1 MDIRF
6 SPHNTHLEKRSLFS
20 SLDPQLRQLKNQ
32 ALVYRFPLLD
42 RLTVKTPG
50 IYSISGGR
58 QIGKTTLLKQWMAEL
73 LEKNIDPSRIVYFT
87 GELIDDHHSLVRLIT
102 ETVQDM
108 PGNEMCYLL
117 LDEVTYIRGWDKGVK
132 FLADAGI
139 LEHIILMLT
148 GSDTVL
154 IKEARM
160 RFPGRRGEAEIV
172 DFLLHPLN
180 FFEFINL
187 RKRFC
192 QVELEQLAGRDIE
205 ENSPLII
212 KLFEE
217 FKNYMAHGGFLTAI
231 NDVEKN
237 GYIKPSTLYT
247 YSDWIR
253 GDVLKRGKQD
263 HYLREVLNAIVNR
276 YGSQVTWNALSK
288 DLSIDH
294 PKTVAD
300 YVALLESMDVA
311 FVQAAISEDKLS
323 ASPKKA
329 RKMMFTDPFIFHAI
343 RAWLTPVEDPY
354 KIQIEVALSDRN
366 WSSRLAESCVAT
378 HYSRHYPTYYIK
390 AKGEVDVAYVSH
402 NRFWPVEVKW
412 TAQIRPKDLKQVA
425 KYSNS
430 RILTCLQRYG
440 EIMGVHTEPLPLTLF
455 RLGKDME
462 NIVK

>member
-6 SPHNTHLEKRSLFS
+6 TPHNTHLENRSLFS
-20 SLDPQLRQLKNQ
+20 SLDPHLRQLKNQ

-42 RLTVKTPG
+42 RFTVKTPG

-58 QIGKTTLLKQWMAEL
+58 QIGKTTLLKLWMAEL
-73 LEKNIDPSRIVYFT
+73 LEKDIDPSRIVYFT
-87 GELIDDHHSLVRLIT
+87 GELIDDHHSLVRLVT
-102 ETVQDM
+102 ETVRDM

-117 LDEVTYIRGWDKGVK
+117 LDEVTYIRGWDRGVK
-132 FLADAGI
+132 FLADAGM

-148 GSDTVL
+148 GSDTAL

-160 RFPGRRGEAEIV
+160 RFPGRRGAADIV

-180 FFEFINL
+180 FFEFVNL

-192 QVELEQLAGRDIE
+192 RDELEHLHCPDIE
-205 ENSPLII
+205 ENFPLISR
-212 KLFEE
+212 LFEE
-217 FKNYMAHGGFLTAI
+217 FKSYLAHGGFLTAI

-237 GYIKPSTLYT
+237 GYINPATLYT

-253 GDVLKRGKQD
+253 GDVLKKGKQE

-276 YGSQVTWNALSK
+276 YGSQVTWNALSR

-343 RAWLTPVEDPY
+343 RAWLTPSEDPF
-354 KIQIEVALSDRN
+354 KTQIIVALSDQK
-366 WSSRLAESCVAT
+366 WSSKLVEACVAT

-390 AKGEVDVAYVSH
+390 AKGEVDVAYVNQ

-412 TAQIRPKDLKQVA
+412 SAQIRPKDLKQVA
-425 KYSNS
+425 KYSNGL
-430 RILTCLQRYG
+430 ILTRSQKYG
-440 EIMGVHTEPLPLTLF
+440 EIMGIHTEPLPIALF

-462 NIVK
+462 NMVK